1 MSTNALTTSPANQ
14 KIHFFFDHV
23 IFNATCVNFWKR
35 VITYTLLMAVVGHLI
50 ENVYT
55 GIGFFLGDF
64 SVNDPNFVDIWL
76 RPFKPM
82 WVYSVCTLFF
92 FFLIIPLKEQMH
104 KRFHAKSLN
113 IATVFCSAF
122 LIAFLTELIMGLLL
136 NQPNELGVYPLWD
149 FTDFDLTVLNQAY
162 LVNDFWYA
170 VLITVCAFFIFPLLE
185 HRLAK
190 LKPRTQTIALGCSM
204 LFVGALF
211 VWYLPTYLEPW
222 LEESA
227 VTMLMAS

>member
-1 MSTNALTTSPANQ
+1 MQAETADTRITQ
-14 KIHFFFDHV
+14 RGIHFFFEHV
-23 IFNATCVNFWKR
+23 IFRVTCSNFWKR

-55 GIGFFLGDF
+55 GIGFLLGTFD
-64 SVNDPNFVDIWL
+64 VTDPNYVDIWL
-76 RPFKPM
+76 RPLKPM

-92 FFLIIPLKEQMH
+92 FFIIIPLKEQIH
-104 KRFHAKSLN
+104 KRGRSKLLS
-113 IATVFCSAF
+113 ITVVFTAAF
-122 LIAFLTELIMGLLL
+122 LVAFLTELIMGLLL
-136 NQPNELGVYPLWD
+136 NQPNELGAYPLWD
-149 FTDFDLTVLNQAY
+149 FSNYNLTVLNQAY

-170 VLITVCAFFIFPLLE
+170 VLMTVCAFVVFPLLE

-190 LKPRTQTIALGCSM
+190 LKPRTHTYIMLGAI

-222 LEESA
+222 QINGLVES
-227 VTMLMAS
+227 